1 MDKKIEEFYIRLRQ
15 ELESTSE
22 WPSIYLYKFIVPT
35 DQKKIEEVENAF
47 DNMGAIITTHKSKNG
62 KYTSLSI
69 NVLMEN
75 PDNVV
80 QKYID
85 VSTIEGIISL

>member
-22 WPSIYLYKFIVPT
+22 WPSIYLYKFIVLT

-75 PDNVV
+75 PDDVI